1 MANIWVWGATVRAVL
16 IVYGIWHDSQWPV
29 KYTDVDYL
37 VFTDAARFVVQGAS
51 PYERATYRYSPLL
64 ALVLT
69 PNILVHPVW
78 GKVLFACADL
88 IAGFMISRLISP
100 YGIAKKTSG
109 SLPLRTKTLVCI
121 WLFNPIV
128 INVSTRGNAE
138 ALISVAVLST
148 LYFLQQQ
155 RIVLAGLLFGLS
167 VHLKLYPVIYALSF
181 VLSIRSENH
190 VSFKWLSPAHILDL
204 ITDRRRR
211 AFIVSSIVSFSF
223 LTGFS
228 YILYGYRFL
237 HESLLYHVIRTD
249 HRHNFSI
256 YFYQMYLAQG
266 GVGLGL
272 VAFIPQLTLLLAL
285 AYRYAAEDIG
295 TCICLQTV
303 AFVALNKVC
312 TVQYWVWYFALF
324 PLCLARCGR
333 IDVRWWIAVC
343 VWWAAAVALWL
354 SQAYRLEMLG
364 DPTWIWLVGA
374 SAALVGAHMLFLVI
388 VALHTRNPLMHQSP
402 NANIPASK

>member
-1 MANIWVWGATVRAVL
+1 
-16 IVYGIWHDSQWPV
+16 
-29 KYTDVDYL
+29 VDYL

-51 PYERATYRYSPLL
+51 PYERATYRYTPLL
-64 ALVLT
+64 AFVLT
-69 PNILVHPVW
+69 PNIWLHPVW

-88 IAGFMISRLISP
+88 LAGYMISRLISP
-100 YGIAKKTSG
+100 SVFTKYKSG
-109 SLPLRTKTLVCI
+109 LPKRTKTLVCI

-167 VHLKLYPVIYALSF
+167 VHLKVYPVIYALSF

-190 VSFKWLSPAHILDL
+190 VSCKWFSLGHLLDL
-204 ITDRRRR
+204 VTDRRRR
-211 AFIVSSIVSFSF
+211 SFIVSSVVSFSI
-223 LTGFS
+223 LTGSS
-228 YILYGYRFL
+228 YFLYGYRFL
-237 HESLLYHVIRTD
+237 YESLLYHVVRTD

-256 YFYQMYLAQG
+256 YFYQMYLGPG
-266 GVGLGL
+266 GLLGL
-272 VAFIPQLTLLLAL
+272 TAFIPQLVLLLAL
-285 AYRYAAEDIG
+285 TYRYAAEDIG

-303 AFVALNKVC
+303 AFVALNKVS
-312 TVQYWVWYFALF
+312 TVQYWVWYFALV

-333 IDVRWWIAVC
+333 VHVRWWVAVC
-343 VWWAAAVALWL
+343 TCWAAAVGLWL

-364 DPTWIWLVGA
+364 DPTWIWLVVA
-374 SAALVGAHMLFLVI
+374 SAALLGAHMLFLVT
-388 VALHTRNPLMHQSP
+388 VALHTRNPLLGTSTQM
-402 NANIPASK
+402 AASK

>member
-1 MANIWVWGATVRAVL
+1 M
-16 IVYGIWHDSQWPV
+16 
-29 KYTDVDYL
+29 DYL
-37 VFTDAARFVVQGAS
+37 VFTDAARFVVHGGS
-51 PYERATYRYSPLL
+51 PYARATYRYTPLL
-64 ALVLT
+64 AYILT
-69 PNILVHPVW
+69 PNILLHPVW
-78 GKVLFACADL
+78 GKVLFVCADL

-100 YGIAKKTSG
+100 PGITKKRSEL
-109 SLPLRTKTLVCI
+109 LPFRAKTLVCI

-155 RIVLAGLLFGLS
+155 RILLAGLLFGLS

-181 VLSIRSENH
+181 VISIRSENH
-190 VSFKWLSPAHILDL
+190 VSCKWLSSAHILAL

-211 AFIVSSIVSFSF
+211 AFIVSSIVSYSF

-228 YILYGYRFL
+228 YFLYGYSFL
-237 HESLLYHVIRTD
+237 NETLFYHVIRTD

-266 GVGLGL
+266 GVGHLLGL
-272 VAFIPQLTLLLAL
+272 TAFVPQLVLLLAL

-333 IDVRWWIAVC
+333 IGVRWWIAVC
-343 VWWAAAVALWL
+343 IWWAAAVALWL

-364 DPTWIWLVGA
+364 EPTWIWLVGA
-374 SAALVGAHMLFLVI
+374 SAALVGAHMLFLFI
-388 VALHTRNPLMHQSP
+388 VALHTRNPLLCHYP
-402 NANIPASK
+402 NTSIPASK